1 MPKESTEGEI
11 VWEPELEGS
20 YVVSRVLRRSEWVRE
35 GVQRDWKE
43 SVEEERRRIERGIR
57 VMQHMW
63 TLDQASMDLMEYRS
77 AGIRFPP
84 SPYFVQLPAASPFF

>member
-11 VWEPELEGS
+11 VWEVILEGS
-20 YVVSRVLRRSEWVRE
+20 YVVSKVLRRSEWVRE

-43 SVEEERRRIERGIR
+43 SVEEERRRIERGIWMMR
-57 VMQHMW
+57 HMW

-77 AGIRFPP
+77 VGI
-84 SPYFVQLPAASPFF
+84 